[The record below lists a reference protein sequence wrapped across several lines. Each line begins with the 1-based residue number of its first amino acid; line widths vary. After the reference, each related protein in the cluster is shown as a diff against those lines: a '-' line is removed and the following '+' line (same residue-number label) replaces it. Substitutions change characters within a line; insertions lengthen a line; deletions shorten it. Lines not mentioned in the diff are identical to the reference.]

1 MIKLPIPTL
10 EGLSTQRL
18 MFRRPVVDDAAWWME
33 YLNDPGSIRFMPFT
47 LGSRA
52 DCAFFLQRS
61 LDRMIT
67 DGSGLHAVL
76 LKDTQRPVGMIGL
89 LTQMVDGADELEV
102 GYHLLPSATGTGYAT
117 EAAVACKAFA
127 RQHKLAPSVISLIDP
142 ENLKSQAVAR
152 RNGMH
157 YEKNTVHR
165 GVPAMVF
172 RATF

>member
-10 EGLSTQRL
+10 DGLTTERL
-18 MFRRPVVDDAAWWME
+18 MFRRPVAGDASWWME
-33 YLNDPGSIRFMPFT
+33 YMNDPGSIRFMPFT
-47 LGSRA
+47 LGSSA

-61 LDRMIT
+61 LDRLIA

-76 LKDTQRPVGMIGL
+76 LKGTERPVGMIGL
-89 LTQMVDGADELEV
+89 LTQQVDELDELEV
-102 GYHLLPSATGTGYAT
+102 GYHLLPSATGNGYAA
-117 EAAVACKAFA
+117 EAAAACKAFA
-127 RQHKLAPSVISLIDP
+127 QRHELAPSVISLIDP
-142 ENLKSQAVAR
+142 GNVKSQAVAR

-157 YEKNTVHR
+157 FEKNTVHR